1 MKFLHIILANL
12 GRKKFR
18 TILTL
23 GSFTVALFLFGL
35 LVVIDIALNQGADMA
50 GADRLVVLNR
60 VSLIQPLPISYQQRI
75 RQMDG
80 VDEVTFFVWFGGVYQ
95 DQRNFF
101 PNFAV
106 DVQTAR
112 AVYPEYILP
121 DGDWNAFVSDRQGCI
136 IGRELAERF
145 GWKVGDRVPLEGTIW
160 RGNWEF
166 NVRGIY
172 DLEGT
177 NVTSNELWFQYDYL
191 EEQRPF
197 FKGTVGWYAVSMAGG
212 ADAVRIAKEID
223 ERFANSPWET
233 KTETEKAFMTG
244 FAKQVGNIR
253 LLLVSVG
260 SVVFITLLLVTGN
273 TMAMSVRERTGEL
286 AVMKTV
292 GFTDHGTL
300 NLIMAESVFL
310 SVVGGA
316 IGLILAKLFTLR
328 GDPTGGMLGIFY
340 LPSSKVVVG
349 FAFAI
354 GLGIVSGLVPGLNA
368 MRLRIVDAL
377 RRV

>member
-1 MKFLHIILANL
+1 MRYLHIILANL

-18 TILTL
+18 TVLTV

-35 LVVIDIALNQGADMA
+35 LVVIDIALSQGADVA
-50 GADRLVVLNR
+50 GADRLIVLNR
-60 VSLIQPLPISYQQRI
+60 VSLIQPLPISYQERI
-75 RQMDG
+75 RQIDG

-106 DVQTAR
+106 DIETAR
-112 AVYPEYILP
+112 AVYPEYKLP
-121 DGDWNAFVSDRQGCI
+121 DEHWNAFVADRQGCI
-136 IGRELAERF
+136 VGRDLSKRF
-145 GWKVGDRVPLEGTIW
+145 GWKLGDRIPLEGTIW
-160 RGNWEF
+160 RGTWEF
-166 NVRGIY
+166 NIHGIY
-172 DLEGT
+172 DLEGL
-177 NVTSNELWFQYDYL
+177 NVISNELWFQYDYL

-197 FKGTVGWYAVSMAGG
+197 FKGTVGWYGVRIAPG
-212 ADAVRIAKEID
+212 ADAVRISKEID
-223 ERFANSPWET
+223 DRFVNSPWET
-233 KTETEKAFMTG
+233 KTDTEKAFLAG
-244 FAKQVGNIR
+244 WANQIGNIR

-273 TMAMSVRERTGEL
+273 TMAMSVRERIGEL

-300 NLIMAESVFL
+300 NLVMAESTVL
-310 SVVGGA
+310 ATVGGA
-316 IGLILAKLFTLR
+316 LGLVLAKLFTLR
-328 GDPTGGMLGIFY
+328 GDPTGGLLGIYY
-340 LPSSKVVVG
+340 LPYSKMVVG
-349 FAFAI
+349 LVFAI
-354 GLGIVSGLVPGLNA
+354 GLGLVAGLIPGLNA

>member
-1 MKFLHIILANL
+1 VKYLHIILANL

-18 TILTL
+18 TVLTL

-60 VSLIQPLPISYQQRI
+60 VSMIQPLPISYQQRI

-112 AVYPEYILP
+112 TVYPEYKMP
-121 DGDWNAFVSDRQGCI
+121 DEQCNEFVNDRQGCI
-136 IGRELAERF
+136 IGRELSERF

-160 RGNWEF
+160 RGVWEF

-177 NVTSNELWFQYDYL
+177 SVTSNELWFQYDYL

-197 FKGTVGWYAVSMAGG
+197 FKGTVGWYAVSIADG
-212 ADAVRIAKEID
+212 ADAVLIAKEID

-233 KTETEKAFMTG
+233 KAETEKAFMTS

-292 GFTDHGTL
+292 GFTDRGTL
-300 NLIMAESVFL
+300 TLVMAESIFL

-316 IGLILAKLFTLR
+316 IGLILVKLFTLR

-340 LPSSKVVVG
+340 LPPSKVVVG

>member
-1 MKFLHIILANL
+1 VKYLHIILANL

-18 TILTL
+18 TVLTV

-35 LVVIDIALNQGADMA
+35 LVVIDIALNQGADVA
-50 GADRLVVLNR
+50 GADRLIVLNR
-60 VSLIQPLPISYQQRI
+60 VSMIQPLPIAYQERI
-75 RQMDG
+75 RGISG
-80 VDEVTFFVWFGGVYQ
+80 VEEVTHFVWFGGVYQ

-106 DVQTAR
+106 DVETAR
-112 AVYPEYILP
+112 DVYPEYKLP
-121 DGDWNAFVSDRQGCI
+121 DEHWNAFVADRQGCI
-136 IGRELAERF
+136 VGRDIAKRF
-145 GWKVGDRVPLEGTIW
+145 GWKVGDRIPLEGTIW
-160 RGNWEF
+160 RGTWEF
-166 NVRGIY
+166 NIHGIY
-172 DLEGT
+172 DLEGV
-177 NVTSNELWFQYDYL
+177 NVQSNELWFQYDYL

-197 FKGTVGWYAVSMAGG
+197 FKGTVGWYGVSIARG
-212 ADAVRIAKEID
+212 ADAVRISKEID
-223 ERFANSPWET
+223 DRFANSPWET
-233 KTETEKAFMTG
+233 KTETEKAFMAG
-244 FAKQVGNIR
+244 FAKQIGNIR

-300 NLIMAESVFL
+300 GLVMAESTML
-310 SVVGGA
+310 AAAGGA
-316 IGLILAKLFTLR
+316 IGLVLVKLFTLR

-340 LPSSKVVVG
+340 LPNSQMLVG
-349 FAFAI
+349 FVFAV
-354 GLGIVSGLVPGLNA
+354 GLGLVAGLVPGLNA

>member
-1 MKFLHIILANL
+1 MKFIHIILANL

-50 GADRLVVLNR
+50 GADRLIVLNR

-95 DQRNFF
+95 DQKNFF

-112 AVYPEYILP
+112 AVYPEYMLP
-121 DGDWNAFVSDRQGCI
+121 DEAWNAFVADRQGCI
-136 IGRELAERF
+136 IGRELSERF
-145 GWKVGDRVPLEGTIW
+145 GWNIGDRIPLEGTIW
-160 RGNWEF
+160 RGTWEF
-166 NVRGIY
+166 NVHGIY
-172 DLEGT
+172 NLEGT

-197 FKGTVGWYAVSMAGG
+197 FKGTVGWYGVSISGG
-212 ADAVRIAKEID
+212 ADAVRIAGEID
-223 ERFANSPWET
+223 DRFANSPWET

-260 SVVFITLLLVTGN
+260 SVVFFTLLLVTGN
-273 TMAMSVRERTGEL
+273 TMAMSVRERIGEL

-292 GFTDHGTL
+292 GFTDRGTL
-300 NLIMAESVFL
+300 GLVMAESIFL
-310 SVVGGA
+310 SAVGGA
-316 IGLILAKLFTLR
+316 VGLALAKLFTLG
-328 GDPTGGMLGIFY
+328 GDPTGGLLGIFY
-340 LPSSKVVVG
+340 LPMSEVLVG

-354 GLGIVSGLVPGLNA
+354 GLGIVSGLAPGLNA